1 VLFQRLPNITDIII
15 TDTIV
20 VAMAAIGLPQQ
31 LLEE

>member
-1 VLFQRLPNITDIII
+1 VPFQRLPNITDII

-20 VAMAAIGLPQQ
+20 VAMAAIGLHQQ